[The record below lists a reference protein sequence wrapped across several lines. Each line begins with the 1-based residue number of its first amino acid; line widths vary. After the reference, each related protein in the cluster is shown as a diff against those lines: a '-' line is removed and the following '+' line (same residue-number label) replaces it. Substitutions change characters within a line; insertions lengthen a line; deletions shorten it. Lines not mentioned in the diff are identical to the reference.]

1 VRIACSILLLL
12 TAAACAQGPLAARP
26 PAKAA
31 SVRQASH
38 AATPWPSAS
47 PSPSPPAAT
56 PPAPAATQAPAVPAP
71 PPAGVFALMGAGGG
85 SVRVTSAGGS
95 TTVVVSATGV
105 APGPHAT
112 HVHRGCDGSMGAHLL
127 YLSSVYGPSGSSTTV
142 LQVAKPPP
150 GWTVIVYPGPTAVG
164 RPVLCAAIS

>member
-1 VRIACSILLLL
+1 MRFACSFLILL
-12 TAAACAQGPLAARP
+12 TASACAPGPLAART

-31 SVRQASH
+31 SVRQTVE
-38 AATPWPSAS
+38 AAPPSPSAS
-47 PSPSPPAAT
+47 PTRPPSVADTPAR
-56 PPAPAATQAPAVPAP
+56 AATQAPAAPAN
-71 PPAGVFALMGAGGG
+71 VFALTGAGSG
-85 SVRVTSAGGS
+85 SVRVTSAGGA
-95 TTVVVSATGV
+95 TTIAVSAAGI

-112 HVHRGCDGSMGAHLL
+112 HVHRGCDGSMAAHLL

-150 GWTVIVYPGPTAVG
+150 GWTVIVYPGAAAVG